1 MCCNQAEPPCLCV
14 TSVFRARL
22 WPPTNTIAH
31 SSFTQ
36 LYFLHIL
43 VEWLILL
50 TISTQIVFVI
60 VSMFIFIFLFDILQ
74 IQWAKNFTH
83 LYLPHIAVDWL
94 ILSNTIAHIS
104 WTVLHKLHF
113 LSIATDLLILLTTSS
128 FLYLCLLYIWPPKP
142 KIAPHKLY
150 FPRSLLTLTP
160 SLDHPIFIFNLSH
173 LLLTILSLSLLY
185 LIFSWPW
192 PFHLNL

>member
-1 MCCNQAEPPCLCV
+1 MCCNQVEPPCLCV

-50 TISTQIVFVI
+50 TLSSKILFII
-60 VSMFIFIFLFDILQ
+60 VSMFLFIFLFEPLQ
-74 IQWAKNFTH
+74 IKSPISFTH
-83 LYLPHIAVDWL
+83 RYFPHIAVDWL

-113 LSIATDLLILLTTSS
+113 PSIATDLLILLTTSS
-128 FLYLCLLYIWPPKP
+128 FLYLCLLFIWPPKP
-142 KIAPHKLY
+142 KVAHKLY
-150 FPRSLLTLTP
+150 FPRSPRRLWL
-160 SLDHPIFIFNLSH
+160 
-173 LLLTILSLSLLY
+173 LLLTIPSLSVIY
-185 LIFSWPW
+185 LTFSWPS
-192 PFHLNL
+192 HLYL

>member
-1 MCCNQAEPPCLCV
+1 MIKDKWVQHVCCNQAEPPCLCV
-14 TSVFRARL
+14 TSVFRAQL

-60 VSMFIFIFLFDILQ
+60 VSMFIFIFLFELPQ
-74 IQWAKNFTH
+74 IQWPKSFTH
-83 LYLPHIAVDWL
+83 RYFPHIAVDWL

-104 WTVLHKLHF
+104 WTVLHKLRF
-113 LSIATDLLILLTTSS
+113 PSKATDLLILLTTSS
-128 FLYLCLLYIWPPKP
+128 FLYLCLLFIWPPKP
-142 KIAPHKLY
+142 KIAHKLY
-150 FPRSLLTLTP
+150 FSLSPLILTP
-160 SLDHPIFIFNLSH
+160 SLDHLIFISNLSD
-173 LLLTILSLSLLY
+173 LSLIS
-185 LIFSWPW
+185 
-192 PFHLNL
+192 